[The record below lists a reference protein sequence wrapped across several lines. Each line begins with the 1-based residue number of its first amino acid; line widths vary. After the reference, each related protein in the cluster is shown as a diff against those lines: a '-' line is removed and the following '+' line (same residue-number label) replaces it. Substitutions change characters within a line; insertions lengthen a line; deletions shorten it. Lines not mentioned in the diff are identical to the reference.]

1 MRRDIKSIILL
12 LATQGMINLGE
23 INDPVSNE
31 MTLNLEGAGLFIELL
46 EVLEEKTKGNLTP
59 EEEGFLENIV
69 TNIKQVYTKKL
80 NAQQKHSHT
89 GDN

>member
-23 INDPVSNE
+23 INNPVSDE
-31 MTLNLEGAGLFIELL
+31 KTLNLEGAELFIELL
-46 EVLEEKTKGNLTP
+46 EVLGEKTKGNLTP
-59 EEEGFLENIV
+59 DEDGFLNNIV
-69 TNIKQVYTKKL
+69 ANIKQVYAKKL

-89 GDN
+89 EDN